1 MIKKNRLNKIGDTL
15 KSIKYL
21 DIGSLGRAD
30 NTVFDHFPTVK
41 TFNLWMATGISQKK
55 KQ

>member
-15 KSIKYL
+15 KNLKYL

-30 NTVFDHFPTVK
+30 DSCIEHFPTVR
-41 TFNLWMATGISQKK
+41 TFNLWMATGISNKK